1 MDVVFYYNQSD
12 DRQINKILDPGETF
26 VGTLRDA
33 VNIMNPVIR
42 FEKAD
47 VLRYNY
53 AYIPEF
59 QRYYAITNVVAY
71 REGLFDVSM
80 DVDVLMSFRNHILQ
94 LPCVVDKQTDTV
106 NGDEYIDDSSLVTD
120 NVMYSTVYNF
130 PDGFNDTPE
139 FILITAG

>member
-26 VGTLRDA
+26 VGSLRDE
-33 VNIMNPVIR
+33 VSIMNPVVR
-42 FEKAD
+42 FD
-47 VLRYNY
+47 TDSVLRYNY
-53 AYIPEF
+53 CYIPDF

-80 DVDVLMSFRNHILQ
+80 DVDVLMSFRNHILK
-94 LPCVVDKQTDTV
+94 LPCVVDKQTDAV

-130 PDGFNDTPE
+130 PNGFNDTPE